1 MAMTDFARRTTLA
14 ALAAAVSLA
23 ALATSAAAA
32 GYPDK
37 PVKIIVAYPAGGDT
51 DVLARWIGE
60 KLSARWGQ
68 PVVVENRSGAAGSI
82 GSAYVARSAADGY
95 TLLLAPNTLAIVPH
109 VLKPG
114 TGADYD
120 ARTDFTPIAEIGTQS
135 LFLASSQQSGV
146 KSVKDVVA
154 GVKTGTLQSY
164 ASPGSGSPMH
174 ILAELFDKAAG
185 TRINQIPYRGSAPA
199 IVDLVG
205 GQVPLMYTTL
215 GPITSY
221 VANGK
226 LHLLAVAD
234 PQRSPFAPEVPT
246 FAELGYKNVEVGAWQ
261 ALLGPRGLPAEV
273 VQKLNA
279 AVNEIIRMPDIV
291 SRAAVM
297 GLTPTGGTPD
307 ALARRIAAEDTRYA
321 RIIKEFGIQA
331 N

>member
-1 MAMTDFARRTTLA
+1 MAMTDLARRTTYA
-14 ALAAAVSLA
+14 ALAAALSFAMLPASV
-23 ALATSAAAA
+23 AAA

-60 KLSARWGQ
+60 KLSTKWGQ

-82 GSAYVARSAADGY
+82 GSAYVARATADGY

-114 TGADYD
+114 TGADYN
-120 ARTDFTPIAEIGTQS
+120 AQADFTPIAEIGTQS

-154 GVKTGTLQSY
+154 GVKAGTLQSY
-164 ASPGSGSPMH
+164 ASPGAGSPMH

>member
-1 MAMTDFARRTTLA
+1 MAMIDLARRTMLA
-14 ALAAAVSLA
+14 AVAAAVSF
-23 ALATSAAAA
+23 ATLSAAATAA

-37 PVKIIVAYPAGGDT
+37 PVRIIVAYPAGGDT

-60 KLSARWGQ
+60 KLSAKWGQ

-82 GSAYVARSAADGY
+82 GSAYVARAAADGY

-114 TGADYD
+114 TGADYN
-120 ARTDFTPIAEIGTQS
+120 AQTDFTPIAEIGTQS

-146 KSVKDVVA
+146 KSVKEVVA
-154 GVKTGTLQSY
+154 GVKAGTLQSY
-164 ASPGSGSPMH
+164 ASPGAGSPMH

-226 LHLLAVAD
+226 LRLLAVAD

-261 ALLGPRGLPAEV
+261 ALLGPRGLPADV

-279 AVNEIIRMPDIV
+279 AVNEIIKMPDIV

-297 GLTPTGGTPD
+297 GLTPTGGTPG
-307 ALARRIAAEDTRYA
+307 ALARRIATDDTRYA

>member
-1 MAMTDFARRTTLA
+1 MLDFAKRTTLA
-14 ALAAAVSLA
+14 AVAALSFAMPSAAVV
-23 ALATSAAAA
+23 AA
-32 GYPDK
+32 GYPEK
-37 PVKIIVAYPAGGDT
+37 PIKIVVAYPAGGDS

-60 KLSARWGQ
+60 KLTAKWGQ

-82 GSAYVARSAADGY
+82 GSAYVARSPADGY

-114 TGADYD
+114 TGAQYN
-120 ARTDFTPIAEIGTQS
+120 AQADFTPIVEIGTQS

-146 KSVKDVVA
+146 ASVKEMVEAVKA
-154 GVKTGTLQSY
+154 GRLQSY

-185 TRINQIPYRGSAPA
+185 TRITQIPYRGSAPA

-215 GPITSY
+215 GPIVSY
-221 VANGK
+221 VAEGK
-226 LHLLAVAD
+226 LRLLAVAD
-234 PQRSPFAPEVPT
+234 AQRSPFAPDVPT
-246 FAELGYKNVEVGAWQ
+246 FTELGYKNVEVGAWQ
-261 ALLGPRGLPAEV
+261 ALLGPRGLPADV

-279 AVNEIIRMPDIV
+279 AVNEIIKMPDIV
-291 SRAAVM
+291 SRTQVM
-297 GLTPTGGTPD
+297 GLTLTGGAPET
-307 ALARRIAAEDTRYA
+307 LARRIAAEDTRYA
-321 RIIKEFGIQA
+321 RLIKEFGIQA

>member
-1 MAMTDFARRTTLA
+1 MAMTDLARRTTYA
-14 ALAAAVSLA
+14 ALAAALSFAMLPASV
-23 ALATSAAAA
+23 AAA

-60 KLSARWGQ
+60 KLSTKWGQ

-82 GSAYVARSAADGY
+82 GSAYVARATADGY

-114 TGADYD
+114 TGADYN
-120 ARTDFTPIAEIGTQS
+120 AQADFTPIAEIGTQS

-154 GVKTGTLQSY
+154 GVKAGTLQSY
-164 ASPGSGSPMH
+164 ASPGAGSPMH

-234 PQRSPFAPEVPT
+234 PQRSPFAPAVPT

>member
-1 MAMTDFARRTTLA
+1 MTDLARRTTLA
-14 ALAAAVSLA
+14 AFAAAVSLA
-23 ALATSAAAA
+23 ALSAPAAAA

-60 KLSARWGQ
+60 KLSARWGH

-114 TGADYD
+114 TGADYNVQ
-120 ARTDFTPIAEIGTQS
+120 ADFTPIAEIGTQS

-154 GVKTGTLQSY
+154 GVKAGTLQSY
-164 ASPGSGSPMH
+164 ASPGAGSPMH

-234 PQRSPFAPEVPT
+234 PQRSPFAPDVPT

-279 AVNEIIRMPDIV
+279 AVNEIIKMPDIV

-307 ALARRIAAEDTRYA
+307 ALARRIAADDTRYA

>member
-1 MAMTDFARRTTLA
+1 MAMTDLARRTTYA
-14 ALAAAVSLA
+14 ALAAALSFAMLPASV
-23 ALATSAAAA
+23 AAA

-60 KLSARWGQ
+60 KLSTKWGQ

-82 GSAYVARSAADGY
+82 GSAYVARATADGY

-114 TGADYD
+114 TGADYN
-120 ARTDFTPIAEIGTQS
+120 AQTDFTPIAEIGTQS

-154 GVKTGTLQSY
+154 GVKAGTLQSY
-164 ASPGSGSPMH
+164 ASPGAGSPMH

-307 ALARRIAAEDTRYA
+307 ALARRITAEDTRYA